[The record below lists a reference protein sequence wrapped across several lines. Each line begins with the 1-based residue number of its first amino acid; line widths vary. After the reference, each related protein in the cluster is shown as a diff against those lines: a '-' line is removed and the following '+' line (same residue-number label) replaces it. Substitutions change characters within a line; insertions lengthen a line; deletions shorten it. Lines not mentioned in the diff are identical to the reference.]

1 MGRSIAGKVFPVHI
15 MTGRRFRTVC
25 LHWRSWPFLAALV
38 LSNSFLLAEH
48 ADLVLHNGNILTV
61 DTNFTQATS
70 LAIKDGKVLAV
81 GTHSKVRPF
90 IGETTALLDLQG
102 QTVLPGLIET
112 HVHAIGAGLAALNTA
127 YVELTSIAEI
137 QNWLKTETRQHP
149 PGTWIRVPRADI
161 TRLAERRH
169 PTPQELDRASP
180 LHPVVFTAAR
190 KNVLNTLAF
199 QKLGITNDTERFD
212 GGNVIFDRSGKP
224 MMLTGGNNEIRK
236 QFPAP
241 VYSQSQR
248 QESLLAMHR
257 RYNAVGITSIFER
270 ANNKAG
276 YLLYTQ
282 LHEAGKLTLR
292 STHTIRQ
299 QFRSADQVASFTASL
314 GLMTGQGNDWV
325 RVGPLK
331 ITVDG
336 GIHWG
341 TTHLREP
348 YGPRR
353 IRFYA
358 LNGIQEPAWQGNL
371 SYPVDLMTDI
381 FRAGHKLGWQMC
393 CHVTGDAGVDKVL
406 EALEKANR
414 DIPLTTRRFTL
425 THAYFPALDSIKLA
439 QRLGVCVDTQPYLYY
454 KDSAAMAE
462 VYGPRWA
469 ERFIGLGDWMRGK
482 VPTAINSDHM
492 IGTDPNH
499 SMNSFN
505 PFLLM
510 SIAIR
515 RQNDQGKV
523 LGSRQKISRQDAI
536 RSYTSTAAYLSFDEA
551 RKGALEPGKLADL
564 IIINRDILTCPE
576 DEIKDIRVLKTM
588 VGGKFVYSR
597 D

>member
-1 MGRSIAGKVFPVHI
+1 MPIL
-15 MTGRRFRTVC
+15 TGRRFMTTC
-25 LHWRSWPFLAALV
+25 LHWLVLAALV
-38 LSNSFLLAEH
+38 LPNSRLLAQH

-61 DTNFTQATS
+61 DTDFSRATS
-70 LAIKDGKVLAV
+70 LAIKDGKLLAV
-81 GTHSKVRPF
+81 GTHSEMRPH
-90 IGETTALLDLQG
+90 IGETTAQLDLQG

-112 HVHAIGAGLAALNTA
+112 HVHAIGAGLAALNNT
-127 YVELTSIAEI
+127 YVELSSIAEI
-137 QNWLKTETRQHP
+137 QQWLQRETRKHP

-161 TRLAERRH
+161 TRLTERRH
-169 PTPQELDRASP
+169 PTPQELDHASP

-199 QKLGITNDTERFD
+199 RKLGITTDTNHFD
-212 GGNVIFDRSGKP
+212 GGKVVFDRSGKP
-224 MMLTGGNNEIRK
+224 TMLTGGNNEIRK
-236 QFPAP
+236 HFPVP
-241 VYSQSQR
+241 DYSQAER

-257 RYNAVGITSIFER
+257 RYNQVGITSIFER

-299 QFRSADQVASFTASL
+299 QFRSGDQVTSFTGSL

-348 YGPRR
+348 YGPQR

-358 LNGIQEPAWQGNL
+358 LTGIQDPAWQGNL
-371 SYPVDLMTDI
+371 SYPVDLMADI

-406 EALEKANR
+406 EALEKANQ
-414 DIPLTTRRFTL
+414 DVPLTNRRFTL
-425 THAYFPALDSIKLA
+425 THAYFPALDAIKLA
-439 QRLGVCVDTQPYLYY
+439 HRLGVCVDTQPYLYY
-454 KDSAAMAE
+454 KDSAAMGE

-469 ERFIGLGDWMRGK
+469 DRFIGLGDWMRGK
-482 VPTAINSDHM
+482 IPTAINSDHM

-510 SIAIR
+510 SIAVT

-523 LGSRQKISRQDAI
+523 LGMHQRISRQDAI
-536 RSYTSTAAYLSFDEA
+536 RSYTSTAAYLSFDET
-551 RKGALEPGKLADL
+551 RKGSLEAGKLADL
-564 IIINRDILTCPE
+564 IILNRDILNCPE
-576 DEIKDIRVLKTM
+576 HEIKNIRVLKTM

>member
-1 MGRSIAGKVFPVHI
+1 MCIT
-15 MTGRRFRTVC
+15 TGRRFRTNC
-25 LHWRSWPFLAALV
+25 LHRGSWLFLPALV
-38 LSNSFLLAEH
+38 LCNSLLFAQR

-61 DTNFTQATS
+61 DTGFTRATS
-70 LAIKDGKVLAV
+70 LAIKDGKILAV
-81 GTHSKVRPF
+81 GTRTEVRPH
-90 IGETTALLDLQG
+90 IGATTSQLDLHG
-102 QTVLPGLIET
+102 KTVLPGLIET
-112 HVHAIGAGLAALNTA
+112 HVHAIGAALATLNTT
-127 YVELTSIAEI
+127 YVQLSSIPEI
-137 QNWLKTETRQHP
+137 QKWLRTETQKHP

-169 PTPQELDRASP
+169 PTPQELDQASP

-190 KNVLNTLAF
+190 KNVLNTLALE
-199 QKLGITNDTERFD
+199 KLGITAKTDRFD
-212 GGNVIFDRSGKP
+212 GGKVILDRSGKP
-224 MMLTGGNNEIRK
+224 LLLTGGNNEIRK
-236 QFPAP
+236 QFPTAN
-241 VYSQSQR
+241 YSQAQR
-248 QESLLAMHR
+248 QQSLLAMHR

-270 ANNKAG
+270 ANNKDG
-276 YLLYTQ
+276 YQLYTQ

-299 QFRSADQVASFTASL
+299 QFRSGDQVSSFTAAL

-353 IRFYA
+353 IQFYG
-358 LNGIQEPAWQGNL
+358 LNGIQDPAWQGNL
-371 SYPVDLMTDI
+371 SYPVELMAEI

-414 DIPLTTRRFTL
+414 DVPLTTRRFTL
-425 THAYFPALDSIKLA
+425 THAYFPALDSIKVA

-454 KDSAAMAE
+454 KDSAAMGE

-510 SIAIR
+510 SIAVR
-515 RQNDQGKV
+515 RHNDQGKV
-523 LGSRQKISRQDAI
+523 LGAHQKISRRDAI
-536 RSYTSTAAYLSFDEA
+536 RSYTSTAAYLSFDET
-551 RKGALEPGKLADL
+551 RKGSLEPGKLADL
-564 IIINRDILTCPE
+564 IIIDRDILNCAE
-576 DEIKDIRVLKTM
+576 KDIEHTRVLRTM
-588 VGGKFVYSR
+588 VDGKFVYTR
-597 D
+597 K